1 MQKSQIRL
9 LSELSQ
15 NSFATVVEIDHQPSF
30 TIKAAALGLKV
41 NKTVGVLHK
50 SNNGPIC
57 IKVNT
62 SSFMIRAVDAAKIK
76 VIPQ

>member
-1 MQKSQIRL
+1 MQKSRIRL

-41 NKTVGVLHK
+41 NKTVSVLHK

-57 IKVNT
+57 IRANT

>member
-1 MQKSQIRL
+1 MQKSRIRL

-41 NKTVGVLHK
+41 NKTVSVLHK
-50 SNNGPIC
+50 SNNGPMC

-62 SSFMIRAVDAAKIK
+62 SSFMIRAADAAKIK

>member
-15 NSFATVVEIDHQPSF
+15 NSFATVFEIDHQPSF
-30 TIKAAALGLKV
+30 VLKAAALGLKINNIV
-41 NKTVGVLHK
+41 CVLHK

-62 SSFMIRAVDAAKIK
+62 SSFMIRASDAAKIK

>member
-1 MQKSQIRL
+1 MQKSRIRL

-15 NSFATVVEIDHQPSF
+15 DSFATVVEIDHQPSF

-41 NKTVGVLHK
+41 NKTVSVLYK

>member
-1 MQKSQIRL
+1 MQKSRIRL

-41 NKTVGVLHK
+41 NKTVSVLHK

>member
-1 MQKSQIRL
+1 MQKSQTKL
-9 LSELSQ
+9 LSELPQ
-15 NSFATVVEIDHQPSF
+15 NSLATVVEIDHQPSF
-30 TIKAAALGLKV
+30 TLKAAALGLKI
-41 NKTVGVLHK
+41 NKTVCVLHK

-62 SSFMIRAVDAAKIK
+62 SSFMIRAADASKIK

>member
-1 MQKSQIRL
+1 MQKSRIRF

-30 TIKAAALGLKV
+30 TLKAAALGLKI
-41 NKTVGVLHK
+41 NKTVSVLHK

>member
-1 MQKSQIRL
+1 MHKSQIRL

-41 NKTVGVLHK
+41 NKTVSVLHK

>member
-1 MQKSQIRL
+1 MQKSQIKL
-9 LSELSQ
+9 LSEIAQ
-15 NSFATVVEIDHQPSF
+15 NSFATVIEIDHQSSF
-30 TIKAAALGLKV
+30 ILKAAALGLKI
-41 NKTVGVLHK
+41 NKLVRVLHK

-76 VIPQ
+76 VISE

>member
-9 LSELSQ
+9 LSDLSQ
-15 NSFATVVEIDHQPSF
+15 DSFATVVEIDHQHSF
-30 TIKAAALGLKV
+30 TLKAAALGLKI
-41 NKTVGVLHK
+41 NKTVYVLHK
-50 SNNGPIC
+50 INNGPIC

-62 SSFMIRAVDAAKIK
+62 SSFMIRSADAAKIK

>member
-1 MQKSQIRL
+1 MQKSRIRL

-15 NSFATVVEIDHQPSF
+15 NSFATVVEIDHQHSF
-30 TIKAAALGLKV
+30 TIKAAALGLRV
-41 NKTVGVLHK
+41 NKTVSVLHK

-62 SSFMIRAVDAAKIK
+62 SSFMIRAADAAKIK

>member
-15 NSFATVVEIDHQPSF
+15 NSPATVVEINHQPSF
-30 TIKAAALGLKV
+30 ILKAAALGLKI
-41 NKTVGVLHK
+41 NKVVSVLHK

-76 VIPQ
+76 VVSE